1 MLDHQI
7 LKISDPHRGQG
18 EVLRCA
24 EELKKTLHWAIP
36 SGDLSRDTTVGPMQR
51 KGFSQIKRSSKRV
64 RVRCG
69 SIPLITMI
77 DAARRTYHTSQ
88 ESIQKMMGNK
98 SQESLQR
105 SPFLRQCL
113 GCRSIVSALTWVVL
127 AGTCFA
133 QEFFDDVAPAFL
145 QKHCI
150 RCHGTEAQEGEFRLD
165 KLPRDFDA
173 PLTAELWSEVIGRIN
188 AGEMPPQDEPQP
200 SQDSISQFVSKVD
213 SLLKSGRAARM
224 AARSAVAHYR
234 LSRKEYQ
241 NTVYDLLGVRYDPAK
256 PGELNEDTLWHGYER
271 IGSQLS
277 LSPSHVDRYY
287 RAADTVLERAFP
299 AASSE
304 SRKIQKTAADL
315 RYGGGKSQQEA
326 LERFGIKRPLR
337 YLLFPGRVQPAL
349 SSNWFG
355 RTGPEHS
362 GLYKLRL
369 QASGIRPPGGQPAH
383 LSIGKQTSEE
393 TVEGVIEF
401 DITASEDSPQVY
413 EFEVFLEMPTQLHF
427 AVVATDVVD
436 RRGGAAFRN
445 ALASRSGYIFT
456 HSSESLLLN
465 PNAPQMFD
473 GEGNGIFSTVILDWI
488 EWEGPLVTEAEKSQ
502 RDGVMPAD
510 DATLDVVAE
519 HLERFAERAW
529 RRPLEKEELKDYLE
543 TYQVEREAGEK
554 AAAAYRIALQS
565 ILTSRNF
572 IYLVDG
578 EPEARERL
586 NNWELASRL
595 SYFLWSSMPDDDLFT
610 AATNDDLNG
619 KDFSKE
625 VDRMLTDDR
634 INRFIDDFSRQW
646 LQLHRVGMFPPDK
659 KLYATYDDWLETSMR
674 QEPVEYFREML
685 TKNLPVDSFLDSNW
699 TMANARLCDFY
710 GLPEPKTGG
719 FERVSLRPEDHRGG
733 LLTMG
738 AVLGLTSDGT
748 RHRPVHRG
756 VWLSEAIFNR
766 TPPAP
771 PANVDPIEP
780 IPPKGTKITIR
791 QRMEAHA
798 TNASCAACHQNIDP
812 LGLAFDQYDA
822 IGQWRTRER
831 IPTGV
836 GEDPLVD
843 ASGVM
848 PDGRPFT
855 GSVEF
860 KQLLLEDRDKV
871 ARAFIEHLCTYALR
885 RVLTV
890 DDGDDLRSIQEE
902 AKKNQYRV
910 KDIVRAV
917 AVSELMRKR

>member
-1 MLDHQI
+1 MFNSPLQSLGRAVRHHVRDGRSRFRE
-7 LKISDPHRGQG
+7 LPAISFAFVVLLMVHVETGAVFSAEPF
-18 EVLRCA
+18 EVF
-24 EELKKTLHWAIP
+24 LKKHCIACHG
-36 SGDLSRDTTVGPMQR
+36 SEEEKGDIRFDLLSRDF
-51 KGFSQIKRSSKRV
+51 K
-64 RVRCG
+64 
-69 SIPLITMI
+69 
-77 DAARRTYHTSQ
+77 
-88 ESIQKMMGNK
+88 
-98 SQESLQR
+98 
-105 SPFLRQCL
+105 
-113 GCRSIVSALTWVVL
+113 
-127 AGTCFA
+127 AGLDSHHWA
-133 QEFFDDVAPAFL
+133 
-145 QKHCI
+145 
-150 RCHGTEAQEGEFRLD
+150 EALD
-165 KLPRDFDA
+165 KLN
-173 PLTAELWSEVIGRIN
+173 S
-188 AGEMPPQDEPQP
+188 GEMPPEDELQPTQDE
-200 SQDSISQFVSKVD
+200 IAAFVTSLD
-213 SLLKSGRAARM
+213 SLLKEGRAARL
-224 AARSAVAHYR
+224 AARPAVSHYR

-241 NTVYDLLGVRYDPAK
+241 NTIYDLLGIRYDPAK

-271 IGSQLS
+271 IGAQLA

-287 RAADTVLERAFP
+287 RAADIVLDRAFP
-299 AASSE
+299 AESSE
-304 SRKIQKTAADL
+304 ARKIHKTAAEL

-326 LERFGIKRPLR
+326 LDRFGIKRPLR
-337 YLLFPGRVQPAL
+337 YLLFPGRVQTAL
-349 SSNWFG
+349 SSNWLG

-393 TVEGVIEF
+393 TVDGLIEF
-401 DITASEDSPQVY
+401 DITASEDSPQIY
-413 EFEVFLEMPTQLHF
+413 EFEVFLEMPAQLHF

-445 ALASRSGYIFT
+445 ALASRGGYIFT
-456 HSSESLLLN
+456 HSSETLLLN

-502 RDGVMPAD
+502 RDGVLPAE
-510 DATLDVVAE
+510 DATPELVAE
-519 HLERFAERAW
+519 HLGRFAERAW
-529 RRPLEKEELKDYLE
+529 RRPVKKEELKDYLE
-543 TYQVEREAGEK
+543 TYRVERESGEK
-554 AAAAYRIALQS
+554 ADAAYRIALQS

-572 IYLVDG
+572 IYLVEGD
-578 EPEARERL
+578 PAARERL
-586 NNWELASRL
+586 TNWELASRL
-595 SYFLWSSMPDDDLFT
+595 SYFLWSSMPDDALFT
-610 AATNDDLNG
+610 AATSGDLNDEG
-619 KDFSKE
+619 LKQA
-625 VDRMLTDDR
+625 VDRMLADDR

-659 KLYATYDDWLETSMR
+659 KLYAVYDDWLETSMR

-685 TKNLPVDSFLDSNW
+685 TKNLPIDSFLASNW

-710 GLPEPKTGG
+710 GLSEPKTGG
-719 FERVSLRPEDHRGG
+719 FERVSLKPEDHRGG

-791 QRMEAHA
+791 QRIEAHA
-798 TNASCAACHQNIDP
+798 TNASCAACHRNIDP

-831 IPTGV
+831 VATGV

-848 PDGRPFT
+848 PNGRPFT

-860 KQLLLEDRDKV
+860 KQRLLEDRDKV

-890 DDGDDLRSIQEE
+890 DDRDDLKSIQEE

-917 AVSELMRKR
+917 ALSDLIRKR